1 MFGEEYQAAC
11 NAAKGKL
18 NLLEKNPLGYFM
30 SSCMAG
36 LFIGLGSILMCIVG
50 GYFSAGGS
58 YATKLIS
65 GLIFSVGLCF
75 VVMAGAELFTGNNF
89 VMSCAALKKE
99 MSWGKVCKVWAVCF
113 LGNLAGSV
121 IVSIL
126 FALTGIGG
134 GEEVGTFIANTAA
147 AKMAGAPLQLFTKA
161 ILCNICVCLAVWCS
175 IKMKTEAGKVA
186 LIICGVMTFVSC
198 GFEHSIANMTFFS
211 IALLNH
217 SGEAVTIGGALYNLV
232 IVTLGNMVG
241 GVLFVGVPYY
251 LISRNTK

>member
-1 MFGEEYQAAC
+1 M
-11 NAAKGKL
+11 L
-18 NLLEKNPLGYFM
+18 
-30 SSCMAG
+30 
-36 LFIGLGSILMCIVG
+36 
-50 GYFSAGGS
+50 
-58 YATKLIS
+58 
-65 GLIFSVGLCF
+65 
-75 VVMAGAELFTGNNF
+75 
-89 VMSCAALKKE
+89 
-99 MSWGKVCKVWAVCF
+99 

-186 LIICGVMTFVSC
+186 LIICGVMTFVAC